1 MFSWLKRITNK
12 FFQKTTSINQQPL
25 DRVSIGIIIIL
36 DIFVL
41 FNVFGGLDNIS
52 QWPLNPTEEIPCHTA
67 YQTYQTDKNKGSFEL
82 NATTLENIIEKYKF
96 PQPEITNPQKRLGKI
111 SDLCKPYL
119 SLEKS
124 LNTEKNQAIKTTI
137 DRLRENNNKLDNEIK
152 TLKSQYDS
160 TLIEKIAGQTQD
172 KSINQATADNIKEKI
187 EFKQLEIKQNKLEI
201 ENQQKELIN
210 QKNAQELLSLLN
222 NDSQYETIKKTYQSA
237 AFWYPNKQLLLQ
249 GLFLLPLILISY
261 FWHSYAIK
269 TNKNLQIL
277 ITWHLLLIFC
287 LPLVVKIFEFIQFGN
302 LVKIAIEF
310 ITTILGGLLFLAS
323 YVYIVII
330 PLVGIGL
337 IKFLQR
343 FVFNTQIQAKR
354 RIEKVRCI
362 NCNEKIRLT
371 DEFCFNCGYSQFR
384 ECPNCHEKTYKF
396 TNFCHKCGYQIGGK
410 HN

>member
-1 MFSWLKRITNK
+1 
-12 FFQKTTSINQQPL
+12 
-25 DRVSIGIIIIL
+25 
-36 DIFVL
+36 
-41 FNVFGGLDNIS
+41 
-52 QWPLNPTEEIPCHTA
+52 
-67 YQTYQTDKNKGSFEL
+67 
-82 NATTLENIIEKYKF
+82 
-96 PQPEITNPQKRLGKI
+96 
-111 SDLCKPYL
+111 
-119 SLEKS
+119 
-124 LNTEKNQAIKTTI
+124 
-137 DRLRENNNKLDNEIK
+137 
-152 TLKSQYDS
+152 
-160 TLIEKIAGQTQD
+160 
-172 KSINQATADNIKEKI
+172 
-187 EFKQLEIKQNKLEI
+187 
-201 ENQQKELIN
+201 
-210 QKNAQELLSLLN
+210 
-222 NDSQYETIKKTYQSA
+222 
-237 AFWYPNKQLLLQ
+237 
-249 GLFLLPLILISY
+249 
-261 FWHSYAIK
+261 
-269 TNKNLQIL
+269 
-277 ITWHLLLIFC
+277 
-287 LPLVVKIFEFIQFGN
+287 LVVKIFEFIQFGN